1 MFGGRKPMAW
11 RPLRDGM
18 RHKQQQNG
26 MNNNYTYRAL
36 WQRLQPV
43 YDEREAKAVVGMVLE
58 ERFGL
63 TLTDIVC
70 GGVEALGSEQC
81 EELEQMMRRLETGEP
96 VQYVLGSAR
105 FCGRSFRV
113 EPATLIPRP
122 ETEQLVGMVSDFA
135 RRMASPA
142 ILDVGTGTGCVAT
155 SVALECPAARVTAWD
170 ISEEALRVAR
180 GNALR
185 LGAEVDFCRQDA
197 LCPPAL
203 DEGKWDAIV
212 SNPPYV
218 MEKERAAM
226 AVNVLRYE
234 PSLALFVPDG
244 DPLRFYRALAV
255 YGRKALKD
263 GGGLFFEINPL
274 QAAPLAS
281 LLEEEGYREVAILAD
296 AFGKQRFAQ
305 AIK

>member
-1 MFGGRKPMAW
+1 MTQ
-11 RPLRDGM
+11 RPLHGGM

-43 YDEREAKAVVGMVLE
+43 YGEREAKAVVGMVLE

-70 GGVEALGSEQC
+70 GGVEALGGGQC
-81 EELEQMMRRLETGEP
+81 EELEQMMQRLETGEP

-105 FCGRSFRV
+105 FCGRSFHV

-135 RRMASPA
+135 LRLPRPA

-155 SVALECPAARVTAWD
+155 SVALACPAARVTAWD
-170 ISEEALRVAR
+170 ISTEALRVAR
-180 GNALR
+180 ENALR
-185 LGAEVDFCRQDA
+185 LGAEVEFCQQDA
-197 LCPPAL
+197 LCPPAS
-203 DEGKWDAIV
+203 DEGTWDAIV

-218 MEKERAAM
+218 MEKERAGM

-234 PSLALFVPDG
+234 PSLALFVPDD

-274 QAAPLAS
+274 QADHLVC
-281 LLEEEGYREVAILAD
+281 LLQAEGYREVGILAD
-296 AFGKQRFAQ
+296 AFGKERFAQ

>member
-1 MFGGRKPMAW
+1 MAW

>member
-1 MFGGRKPMAW
+1 MTW

>member
-1 MFGGRKPMAW
+1 MAK

-70 GGVEALGSEQC
+70 GGVEALGGGQC

-105 FCGRSFRV
+105 FCGHSFHV

-135 RRMASPA
+135 RRMPRPA

-155 SVALECPAARVTAWD
+155 SVGLACPAASVTAWD
-170 ISEEALRVAR
+170 ISAEALRVAR
-180 GNALR
+180 ENALR
-185 LGAEVDFCRQDA
+185 LGAEVEFCRQDA

-203 DEGKWDAIV
+203 DEERWDAIV

-234 PSLALFVPDG
+234 PSLALFVPDD

-274 QAAPLAS
+274 QADHLVC
-281 LLEEEGYREVAILAD
+281 LLQAEGYREVGILAD
-296 AFGKQRFAQ
+296 AFGKKRFAQ